1 MWRAKTSQV
10 LCVCVYTY
18 TETHANAVY
27 TVFYGFGG
35 QIFPQWSIA
44 YLLSNT
50 MDPNLPWSLLFH
62 SLGDLSDEQL
72 RSLSD

>member
-1 MWRAKTSQV
+1 M
-10 LCVCVYTY
+10 CVCKHIHRYTH
-18 TETHANAVY
+18 TNTIY
-27 TVFYGFGG
+27 TVFYGFDG
-35 QIFPQWSIA
+35 QIFPLWSIA
-44 YLLSNT
+44 YLLSNA

>member
-1 MWRAKTSQV
+1 M
-10 LCVCVYTY
+10 CVCVHIHRD
-18 TETHANAVY
+18 THTSAVY
-27 TVFYGFGG
+27 IALYGFGG
-35 QIFPQWSIA
+35 QIFPLWSIA

-50 MDPNLPWSLLFH
+50 MGPNLPWSLLFH

>member
-1 MWRAKTSQV
+1 MYMWIYIHR
-10 LCVCVYTY
+10 YTRP
-18 TETHANAVY
+18 NAVCI
-27 TVFYGFGG
+27 VFYGFDG
-35 QIFPQWSIA
+35 QIFPLWSIA
-44 YLLSNT
+44 YLLSNA